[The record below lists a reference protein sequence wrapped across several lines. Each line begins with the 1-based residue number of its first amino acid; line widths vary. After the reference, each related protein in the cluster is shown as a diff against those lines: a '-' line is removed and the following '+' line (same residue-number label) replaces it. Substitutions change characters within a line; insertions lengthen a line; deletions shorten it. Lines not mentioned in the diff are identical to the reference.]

1 MIFVSVGQM
10 LPFDRLIRLVD
21 EWAASRD
28 RQDLFAQ
35 VGNAKYVPRRFASV
49 DFLPPSEFRR
59 HLCESEIFVSH
70 AGTGNILAA
79 LETGRRILVVPRRAE
94 WKEATTDHQVSTA
107 RHFESKGLVRAV
119 YDDADF
125 LPALDRLL
133 SEPPPPAISS
143 PASPSLVARLHAF
156 IFEGR

>member
-21 EWAASRD
+21 EWAASRG

-35 VGNAKYVPRRFASV
+35 IGNARYVPECFASV
-49 DFLPPSEFRR
+49 DFLTPSEFRR
-59 HLCESEIFVSH
+59 RLCEAEVFVSH
-70 AGTGNILAA
+70 AGTGSILAA
-79 LETGRRILVVPRRAE
+79 LEAGKRILVLPRRTE
-94 WKEATTDHQVSTA
+94 WKEATTDHQVATA
-107 RHFESKGLVRAV
+107 RHFESRGLVRAV

-125 LPALDRLL
+125 MPALDRLL
-133 SEPPPPAISS
+133 DDPPPPAISS
-143 PASPSLVARLHAF
+143 KASPDLVARLRSF